1 MHPTPAKLA
10 EDGTTSPF
18 LQATQE
24 NLPTSV
30 TFTVFSLLIT
40 VFAKIAS
47 TLNYFGCNAPLQ
59 SSDLSQ
65 VLKCFT
71 N

>member
-10 EDGTTSPF
+10 EDGATSPF
-18 LQATQE
+18 LQTTQE
-24 NLPTSV
+24 NLTASV

-59 SSDLSQ
+59 ASNLSQ
-65 VLKCFT
+65 VLKRFT